1 MAKHRVIGEPALATM
16 FVGFCYYGYISNE
29 GGNPHDKRLDL
40 SLFCL
45 LGLFAKVGRERLQ
58 PFCESHVVR
67 EQFPHFSVN
76 SSDWMR
82 FTILAGMGGRLL
94 ARQNGAGLGLAE
106 GITDEAGRVGM
117 CQESAVDSHYVTVL
131 GSADRELGVLADD
144 DSKGSDE

>member
-1 MAKHRVIGEPALATM
+1 M
-16 FVGFCYYGYISNE
+16 
-29 GGNPHDKRLDL
+29 L
-40 SLFCL
+40 S
-45 LGLFAKVGRERLQ
+45 G
-58 PFCESHVVR
+58 

-106 GITDEAGRVGM
+106 GITEEAGRVGM

-131 GSADRELGVLADD
+131 GSADRELSVLADD
-144 DSKGSDE
+144 DSKGSDESEAGSNRGTPGEHTSCMTVQDII